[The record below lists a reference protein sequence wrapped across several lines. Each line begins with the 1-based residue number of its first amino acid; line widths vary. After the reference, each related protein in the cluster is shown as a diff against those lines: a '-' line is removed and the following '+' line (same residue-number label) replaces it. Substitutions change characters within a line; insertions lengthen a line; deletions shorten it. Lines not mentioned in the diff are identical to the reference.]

1 MQLRLEDDEIMIRT
15 LLVDDEELARSTLRR
30 ALATAP
36 EFDGFE
42 IVGEAANGVEALE
55 AIDEYRPDLVF
66 LDIEMPGFGGFEV
79 VQQLSNAPVI
89 VFVTAW
95 DEYAVRAFEANALDY
110 LLKPVQPDRLQRALV
125 RIRQRFDTRTAGWSR
140 EQDAHIAEIVARR
153 SEPLK
158 RLAAR
163 RGKRIV
169 IVPLREIVRIEIEDK
184 LVFACTTKERL
195 LVEKSIAELENL
207 LQPAGFL
214 RISRGELVNLEMVKE
229 LAPYFSGTW
238 RVKLANGEER
248 DVSRERAKQLK
259 EAMGV
264 G

>member
-1 MQLRLEDDEIMIRT
+1 MIRT
-15 LLVDDEELARSTLRR
+15 LLVDDEELARATLKR
-30 ALATAP
+30 ALVAAP
-36 EFDGFE
+36 EFQGFE
-42 IVGEAANGVEALE
+42 IVGEAGNGVEALE
-55 AIDEYRPDLVF
+55 AIEEHRPDLVF

-79 VQQLSNAPVI
+79 IQQLSNVPAI
-89 VFVTAW
+89 VFVTAY

-110 LLKPVQPDRLQRALV
+110 LLKPVQPDRLRRTLV
-125 RIRQRFDTRTAGWSR
+125 RIRERFLDRSAERTR
-140 EQDAHIAEIVARR
+140 EQDARIAEIVSHR
-153 SEPLK
+153 SGPLK

-169 IVPLREIVRIEIEDK
+169 IVPLREIIRIEIEDK
-184 LVFACTTKERL
+184 LVFACTAKERL
-195 LVEKSIAELENL
+195 LIEKSIGELETML
-207 LQPAGFL
+207 EPVGFL
-214 RISRGELVNLEMVKE
+214 RISRGELVNLEMVRE

-264 G
+264 E

>member
-1 MQLRLEDDEIMIRT
+1 MIRT
-15 LLVDDEELARSTLRR
+15 LLVDDEELARSSLKR
-30 ALATAP
+30 ALVAAA

-55 AIDEYRPDLVF
+55 AIEEYRPDLIF

-79 VQQLSNAPVI
+79 IQQLSNVPAI
-89 VFVTAW
+89 VFVTAY

-110 LLKPVQPDRLQRALV
+110 LLKPVQPERLQRALG
-125 RIRQRFDTRTAGWSR
+125 RIRQRFTTTAAERSR
-140 EQDAHIAEIVARR
+140 EQDARMSEVIALAANR
-153 SEPLK
+153 SGPLK

-163 RGKRIV
+163 RGKRIA
-169 IVPLREIVRIEIEDK
+169 IVPLREIIRIEIEDK
-184 LVFACTTKERL
+184 LVFAHTAKERL
-195 LVEKSIAELENL
+195 LIEKSIGELEEM
-207 LQPAGFL
+207 LQPSGFL
-214 RISRGELVNLEMVKE
+214 RISRGELVNLEMVRE

-264 G
+264 E

>member
-1 MQLRLEDDEIMIRT
+1 MMIRT
-15 LLVDDEELARSTLRR
+15 LLVDDEELARATLRR
-30 ALATAP
+30 ALLAAP

-55 AIDEYRPDLVF
+55 AVEEYRPDLIF

-79 VQQLSNAPVI
+79 IQQLSNVPAI
-89 VFVTAW
+89 VFVTAY

-110 LLKPVQPDRLQRALV
+110 LLKPVQPERLQRALG
-125 RIRQRFDTRTAGWSR
+125 RIRQRFTTSAAERSR
-140 EQDAHIAEIVARR
+140 EQDARMAEVIALAANR
-153 SEPLK
+153 SGPLK

-163 RGKRIV
+163 RGKRIA
-169 IVPLREIVRIEIEDK
+169 ILPLREIVRIEIEDK
-184 LVFACTTKERL
+184 LVFACTAKERL
-195 LVEKSIAELENL
+195 LIEKSIGELEEL
-207 LQPAGFL
+207 LQPSGFL
-214 RISRGELVNLEMVKE
+214 RISRGELVNLEMVRE

-264 G
+264 E

>member
-1 MQLRLEDDEIMIRT
+1 MIRT
-15 LLVDDEELARSTLRR
+15 LLVDDEELARSALRR
-30 ALATAP
+30 ALLASP
-36 EFDGFE
+36 EFAGFE
-42 IVGEAANGVEALE
+42 IVGEAENGVGALE
-55 AIDEYRPDLVF
+55 AIEDHRPDRVF

-79 VQQLSNAPVI
+79 VQQLSRAPSI
-89 VFVTAW
+89 VFVTAY

-110 LLKPVQPDRLQRALV
+110 LLKPVQPERLDRTLA
-125 RIRQRFDTRTAGWSR
+125 RIRQRFASQTAERSR
-140 EQDAHIAEIVARR
+140 EQDARIAEIISHRGG
-153 SEPLK
+153 PLK

-169 IVPLREIVRIEIEDK
+169 ILPLRDVFRIDLEDK
-184 LVFACTTKERL
+184 LVFACTSKARVL
-195 LVEKSIAELENL
+195 LEQSIGELEIL

-214 RISRGELVNLEMVKE
+214 RIGRGELVNLEMVKE

-264 G
+264 E

>member
-1 MQLRLEDDEIMIRT
+1 MIRT
-15 LLVDDEELARSTLRR
+15 LLVDDEELARATLKR
-30 ALATAP
+30 ALAAAP

-55 AIDEYRPDLVF
+55 AVEEYRPDLIF

-79 VQQLSNAPVI
+79 IQQLSNVPAI
-89 VFVTAW
+89 VFVTAY

-110 LLKPVQPDRLQRALV
+110 LLKPVQPERLQRALG
-125 RIRQRFDTRTAGWSR
+125 RIRQRFTTTAAERSR
-140 EQDAHIAEIVARR
+140 EQDARMAEVIALAANR
-153 SEPLK
+153 SGPLK

-163 RGKRIV
+163 RGKRIA

-184 LVFACTTKERL
+184 LVFAHTAKERL
-195 LVEKSIAELENL
+195 LIEKSIGELEEM
-207 LQPAGFL
+207 LQPSGFL
-214 RISRGELVNLEMVKE
+214 RISRGELVNLEMVRE

-264 G
+264 E

>member
-1 MQLRLEDDEIMIRT
+1 MIRT
-15 LLVDDEELARSTLRR
+15 LLVDDEELARSALRR
-30 ALATAP
+30 ALLAAP
-36 EFDGFE
+36 EFEGFE

-55 AIDEYRPDLVF
+55 AIEELRPDLVF

-79 VQQLSNAPVI
+79 IQQLSDVPAI
-89 VFVTAW
+89 VFVTAY

-110 LLKPVQPDRLQRALV
+110 LLKPVQPERLQRALA
-125 RIRQRFDTRTAGWSR
+125 RIRARFAGRSAERSR
-140 EQDAHIAEIVARR
+140 EQDARISEIVSSR
-153 SEPLK
+153 SGPLK

-163 RGKRIV
+163 RGKRIA
-169 IVPLREIVRIEIEDK
+169 IVPLREIIRIEIEDK
-184 LVFACTTKERL
+184 LVFACTAKERL
-195 LVEKSIAELENL
+195 LVDKSIGELEAM

-214 RISRGELVNLEMVKE
+214 RISRGELVNLEMVRE

-238 RVKLANGEER
+238 RVKLSNGEER

>member
-1 MQLRLEDDEIMIRT
+1 MIRT
-15 LLVDDEELARSTLRR
+15 LLVDDEELARATLKR
-30 ALATAP
+30 ALLAAP

-55 AIDEYRPDLVF
+55 AVEEYRPDLIF

-79 VQQLSNAPVI
+79 IQQLSNVPAV
-89 VFVTAW
+89 VFVTAY

-110 LLKPVQPDRLQRALV
+110 LLKPVQPERLQRALG
-125 RIRQRFDTRTAGWSR
+125 RIRQRFTTSAAERSR
-140 EQDAHIAEIVARR
+140 EQDARMAEVITLAANR
-153 SEPLK
+153 SGPLK

-163 RGKRIV
+163 RGKRIA
-169 IVPLREIVRIEIEDK
+169 IVPLREIIRIEIEDK
-184 LVFACTTKERL
+184 LVFACTAKERL
-195 LVEKSIAELENL
+195 LIEKSIGQLEEM
-207 LQPAGFL
+207 LQPSGFL
-214 RISRGELVNLEMVKE
+214 RISRGELVNLEMVRE

-264 G
+264 E